1 MASLLDIIMAMF
13 IGSVLLLSVFNANF
27 LIYQHS
33 TVLNGD
39 VLVQELL
46 ISNAQIVEGEFRNM
60 GVGVAEDQATILQA
74 LDTAITFLSDIDRN
88 GTPDTIR
95 YWAGNPSALSQT
107 QNSMDR
113 FLHRKVNNS
122 PVQSVGIVTQF
133 LLRYFSQ
140 NQLDTLIAPV
150 TGTDLKMIKIVEITL
165 EVQNPYALY
174 RDPRDIKMGE
184 REALYSSS
192 YWRQTRLASQNFN
205 R

>member
-60 GVGVAEDQATILQA
+60 GVGVAEDRATILQA

-113 FLHRKVNNS
+113 FLHRKVNNG

>member
-1 MASLLDIIMAMF
+1 MATLLDIIMAMF

-46 ISNAQIVEGEFRNM
+46 ISTAQIVEGEFRNM
-60 GVGVAEDQATILQA
+60 GVGVAEDQATVLQA
-74 LDTAITFLSDIDRN
+74 LDTAITFLSDLDRN
-88 GTPDTIR
+88 GTPDTIK
-95 YWAGNPSALSQT
+95 YWAGSTSELSQT
-107 QNSMDR
+107 QNTMDR
-113 FLHRKVNNS
+113 FLHRKVNNN
-122 PVQSVGIVTQF
+122 PVQSIGIVTDF
-133 LLRYFSQ
+133 RLRYFSQ
-140 NQLDTLIAPV
+140 NQLDTLTTPV
-150 TGTDLKMIKIVEITL
+150 TGSDLKMIKIVEITL

-174 RDPRDIKMGE
+174 RDPRDIKLGE

>member
-60 GVGVAEDQATILQA
+60 GVGVAEDRATILQA

-95 YWAGNPSALSQT
+95 YWTGNPSALSQT

-113 FLHRKVNNS
+113 FLHRKVNNG

-133 LLRYFSQ
+133 RLRYFSQ

>member
-113 FLHRKVNNS
+113 FLHRKVNNGS
-122 PVQSVGIVTQF
+122 VQSVGIVTQF

>member
-46 ISNAQIVEGEFRNM
+46 ISTAQIVEGEFRNM
-60 GVGVAEDQATILQA
+60 GVGVAEEQATVLQA
-74 LDTAITFLSDIDRN
+74 LDTAITFLSDLDRN
-88 GTPDTIR
+88 GVPDTVR
-95 YWAGNPSALSQT
+95 YWAGSPNALSQT

-113 FLHRKVNNS
+113 YLHRRVNNGS
-122 PVQSVGIVTQF
+122 VQSIGIVTQF
-133 LLRYFSQ
+133 KLRYFSQ
-140 NQLDTLIAPV
+140 NQLDTLTAPV
-150 TGTDLKMIKIVEITL
+150 IGSDLKMIKIVEITL

-174 RDPRDIKMGE
+174 RDPRDIKLGE

>member
-1 MASLLDIIMAMF
+1 MATLLDIIMAMF
-13 IGSVLLLSVFNANF
+13 IGSVLLLSIFNANF
-27 LIYQHS
+27 LMYEHS

-46 ISNAQIVEGEFRNM
+46 IQTAQIVEGEFRNM
-60 GVGVAEDQATILQA
+60 GVGVKEEQATVLMA
-74 LDTAITFLSDIDRN
+74 LDTAIIFLSDVDRN

-95 YWAGNPSALSQT
+95 YFLGPTSELSQT

-113 FLHRKVNNS
+113 FLHRKLNNN
-122 PVQSVGIVTQF
+122 PTQSIGIVTQF
-133 LLRYFSQ
+133 RLRYFSHGQ
-140 NQLDTLIAPV
+140 IDTLVPPV
-150 TGTDLKMIKIVEITL
+150 SNSDLKMIKIVEISL

-174 RDPRDIKMGE
+174 RDPRDIKPGE
-184 REALYSSS
+184 RDALYSSS